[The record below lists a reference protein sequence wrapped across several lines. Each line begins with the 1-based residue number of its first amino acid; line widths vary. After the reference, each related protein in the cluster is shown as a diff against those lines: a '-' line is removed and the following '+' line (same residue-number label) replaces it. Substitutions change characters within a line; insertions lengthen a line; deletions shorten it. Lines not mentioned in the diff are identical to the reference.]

1 MSRAL
6 ATRGQDFGTA
16 LKVVLLLSGI
26 WGGVFPGLLWV
37 LGQALNS

>member
-6 ATRGQDFGTA
+6 AARGQAFGTT

-37 LGQALNS
+37 LGLALNA